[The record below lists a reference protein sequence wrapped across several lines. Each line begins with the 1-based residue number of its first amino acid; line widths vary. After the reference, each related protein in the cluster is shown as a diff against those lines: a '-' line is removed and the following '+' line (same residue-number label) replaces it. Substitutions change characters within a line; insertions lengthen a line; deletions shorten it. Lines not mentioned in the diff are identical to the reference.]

1 MIQPKCREAMRV
13 TGKLNTT
20 TYLSAMPT
28 NAATPALLALNR
40 SSCGNADKASAN
52 ALPPA
57 RRRLS
62 TAVPCLFIPAKEPEL
77 WFQIASLYHDLL
89 GAPCTPSQQSK
100 ASSSPPKKQDRWFQL
115 AALHLDPIVP
125 HFGSIN
131 NRVMPLPVFKKRRT
145 YNWTTVQ
152 TSNIS
157 GQTPERSGQ
166 PWVGLVQKWFY
177 F

>member
-57 RRRLS
+57 RRRL
-62 TAVPCLFIPAKEPEL
+62 
-77 WFQIASLYHDLL
+77 
-89 GAPCTPSQQSK
+89 TP
-100 ASSSPPKKQDRWFQL
+100 
-115 AALHLDPIVP
+115 LHRRP
-125 HFGSIN
+125 
-131 NRVMPLPVFKKRRT
+131 MPLHPCQRT
-145 YNWTTVQ
+145 RTVV
-152 TSNIS
+152 SNRFTLS
-157 GQTPERSGQ
+157 
-166 PWVGLVQKWFY
+166 
-177 F
+177 